1 MNWKKEK
8 MKINNK
14 KNNMMIDFYE
24 LTMGQAYFNEGVKDT
39 RVCFDCFFRKNRD
52 KAAFSLLGN
61 TESIINFIK
70 DFKFSKEEIDYLRS
84 LHIFSED
91 YLNYLSTMKFTGDVY
106 AVEDGSVTLPN
117 EPDITIVAPIIEAQV
132 IETKLLTLFNF
143 SSLITSKASRIVR
156 AAEGHTVMEF
166 GSRRAHGDAAAN
178 LGALD
183 AYVAGAAGTACT
195 MTGME
200 FGVPVLGTMAHS
212 FIQMFDSEYE
222 AFKAYAKAF
231 PNNAT
236 FLVDTY
242 DTLGSGIPNAIKVT
256 KEVLEPMGKTLAG
269 IRIDSGD
276 LAYLSKQARKM
287 LDKAGLKDAKICI
300 SNSLDEYLIQDL
312 LDQGA
317 PIDSFGVGE
326 NLITAKS
333 DPVFGGVYKLVAVE
347 KDGKWIPKIK
357 ISDDIDKITN
367 PGFKDIVRLYDKDG
381 KMITDLVQMFDEP
394 LPSGEIKLRDP
405 KSTWRYT
412 TLRDYT
418 PVRIK
423 KKMIENGEIIHKF
436 KTLEGKRQ
444 HLQDELD
451 TLKEENLRLTNAQTI
466 QISLSPKLA
475 SIKEKLL
482 EEHNRGRRHDSGNEI
497 IDLDFDEDFK
507 G

>member
-1 MNWKKEK
+1 
-8 MKINNK
+8 
-14 KNNMMIDFYE
+14 
-24 LTMGQAYFNEGVKDT
+24 
-39 RVCFDCFFRKNRD
+39 
-52 KAAFSLLGN
+52 
-61 TESIINFIK
+61 
-70 DFKFSKEEIDYLRS
+70 
-84 LHIFSED
+84 
-91 YLNYLSTMKFTGDVY
+91 
-106 AVEDGSVTLPN
+106 
-117 EPDITIVAPIIEAQV
+117 
-132 IETKLLTLFNF
+132 
-143 SSLITSKASRIVR
+143 
-156 AAEGHTVMEF
+156 
-166 GSRRAHGDAAAN
+166 
-178 LGALD
+178 
-183 AYVAGAAGTACT
+183 

-347 KDGKWIPKIK
+347 KEGKWIPKIK

-367 PGFKDIVRLYDKDG
+367 PGFKDIIRLYDKDG
-381 KMITDLVQMFDEP
+381 KMITDLVQMVDEP
-394 LPSGEIKLRDP
+394 LPSSEIKLRDP

-412 TLRDYT
+412 TLKDYT

-482 EEHNRGRRHDSGNEI
+482 EEHNRGRHHDSGN
-497 IDLDFDEDFK
+497 
-507 G
+507 